1 MKMTIIVSSKSISLF
16 LAVLRQYSQCKSA
29 WKHIC
34 VYLHSLLMCT
44 AQQLKGKYLKFYS
57 SSYILCDLEF
67 MFIHISST
75 LKSGS
80 GTLPVQSDEWPNV
93 TTV

>member
-1 MKMTIIVSSKSISLF
+1 
-16 LAVLRQYSQCKSA
+16 
-29 WKHIC
+29 
-34 VYLHSLLMCT
+34 MCT